1 MESSTIKLLSNYM
14 PMVQRYESQFAS
26 FNNLLS
32 KTTLTGKISSL
43 DIAENLFTYMEETQ
57 EKFENLQD
65 KLIETILE
73 QNFFNSYEEAETSVK
88 IVSEILKF
96 YFHNRHEDIL
106 QLANSRHLL
115 DLCLEFNSHKD
126 KDPEKSKAALETIT
140 SYLKKFGSNSALYK
154 DILLYANDGS
164 LLQAIDLGQKYA
176 IAYKTK
182 LSSVLE
188 THKLDSY
195 GEFYQ
200 RVDFYNTKE
209 QEQER
214 TEFFFVVPLR
224 QSKEQAPIITLV
236 LVINIQEEYRT
247 ILESFPYRL
256 PQSNLIIIDS
266 KNHIL
271 FSDNTRIFPNGQLL
285 NLAVHKDYT
294 FLEYR
299 SKACMV
305 ASREIGNIDGF
316 TSIAEQWR
324 ICRIVPLYIAFD
336 TKKQANYKIDPFLL
350 ENSLLVTKDLDMVIA
365 ESENI
370 NEELGDVV
378 INGEIIASKSHSYAL
393 NPILNNIRIL
403 SEEMNTLCVQST
415 EELQKGIYNALFNV
429 VSYYSRY
436 SVLMMDS
443 LFKECGKDS
452 NWIKNE
458 TEFKAYLSEHIQ
470 GNLTSETLANTKILL
485 EHLKKTFRNFYNI
498 ILFDKE
504 GNTLQ
509 NSLDD
514 AQYNAKKISIIDRL
528 NNSNIDS
535 LITSNYEPTMFYDNK
550 KTFLFYN
557 VIKGEN
563 NRFLGGLLYVLDS
576 NKIQEFLSNALPKED
591 SAVLSDKSEIFGIAF
606 DSQKNI
612 LASTKEDFDFESY
625 NLTEKFD
632 FKNLKS
638 FKKII
643 QIGQKHYL
651 VCSEICNPAQSAF
664 TEYTKRS
671 LYVMIFVA
679 VKEEVEEYPQ
689 VIAQQQVET
698 PKD

>member
-1 MESSTIKLLSNYM
+1 M

-73 QNFFNSYEEAETSVK
+73 QNFFNSYEEADTSVK

-106 QLANSRHLL
+106 QLANSKHLL
-115 DLCLEFNSHKD
+115 DLCLELDSHKG
-126 KDPEKSKAALETIT
+126 KDSEKFKAALETIT
-140 SYLKKFGSNSALYK
+140 SYLKKFASNSALYK

-182 LSSVLE
+182 LASVLE
-188 THKLDSY
+188 AHKLESY

-200 RVDFYNTKE
+200 KVDFYSTKE

-236 LVINIQEEYRT
+236 LVINIQEEYKT
-247 ILESFPYRL
+247 ILENFPYRL
-256 PQSNLIIIDS
+256 PQSNLIIINS

-271 FSDNTRIFPNGQLL
+271 FSDNTRIFPTGQLL
-285 NLAVHKDYT
+285 NLVQHKDYT

-305 ASREIGNIDGF
+305 ALKEIGNIGGF
-316 TSIAEQWR
+316 TSITEQWR

-336 TKKQANYKIDPFLL
+336 TKKQANHKIDPFLL

-429 VSYYSRY
+429 ISYYSQY
-436 SVLMMDS
+436 SVLMMDNF
-443 LFKECGKDS
+443 FKECGKDS

-458 TEFKAYLSEHIQ
+458 TEFKTYLSEHTQ
-470 GNLTSETLANTKILL
+470 GNLTSETLTNTKTLL
-485 EHLKKTFRNFYNI
+485 EHLKNTFRNFYNI

-509 NSLDD
+509 NALDD
-514 AQYNAKKISIIDRL
+514 VQYNTKKINIIDRL
-528 NNSNIDS
+528 SNNTDN
-535 LITSNYEPTMFYDNK
+535 LIISNYESTAFYDNK

-557 VIKGEN
+557 VIKGED
-563 NRFLGGLLYVLDS
+563 NRLLGGLLYVLDS
-576 NKIQEFLSNALPKED
+576 NKIQEFLNNALPKED
-591 SAVLSDKSEIFGIAF
+591 SAVLSDKSEIFGVAF

-612 LASTKEDFDFESY
+612 LATTREDFNFENY

-651 VCSEICNPAQSAF
+651 VCSEVCNPAQSAF

-679 VKEEVEEYPQ
+679 VKEEVEGYPQ
-689 VIAQQQVET
+689 VAQQPVET
-698 PKD
+698 PKN